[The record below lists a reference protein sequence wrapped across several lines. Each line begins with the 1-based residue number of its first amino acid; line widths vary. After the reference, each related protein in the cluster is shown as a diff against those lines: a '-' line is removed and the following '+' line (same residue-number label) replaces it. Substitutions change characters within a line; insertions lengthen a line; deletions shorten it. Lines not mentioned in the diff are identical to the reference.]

1 MRSML
6 ASMLFVSALPLGVL
20 HAADFEIG
28 DRDVAALVQALQES
42 AQTPEADRIRLAW
55 GGIYTLAEADS
66 AGLGLPTLQGEIHIE
81 GNGAEIRRY
90 ADAPM
95 ALLEVAEGARVFIDK
110 LTLAEGNLGAL
121 RNRGELTLQ
130 RVAIIDSS
138 HRDTGAIVFNTG
150 HLILRDSLIG
160 WNQLS
165 AREGDSG
172 LIENR
177 GRLEMSG
184 ARIVGNSVS
193 RASERMSGAAAVLNS
208 GELSADATDF
218 QANDLIDPYGGLSFH
233 AVLNAGGGTAQGLLP
248 TTLIAEVLD
257 PR

>member
-6 ASMLFVSALPLGVL
+6 ALLLFVSALPFRAVC
-20 HAADFEIG
+20 AEEFEIG
-28 DRDVAALVQALQES
+28 DRDVAALLQALQKS
-42 AQTPEADRIRLAW
+42 AQTPEADHIRLAW
-55 GGIYTLAEADS
+55 GGIYTLAEAAS
-66 AGLGLPTLQGEIHIE
+66 PGLGLPPLQGQLHIE
-81 GNGAEIRRY
+81 GNGAEIRHY

-95 ALLEVAEGARVFIDK
+95 SLIEVAEGATVTIDR

-138 HRDTGAIVFNTG
+138 HREGGAIVFNAG
-150 HLILRDSLIG
+150 RLILRDSLIG

-208 GELSADATDF
+208 GQLSAHATDF
-218 QANDLIDPYGGLSFH
+218 QANGLIDPFGGLSFR
-233 AVLNAGGGTAQGLLP
+233 AVLNSGRGTAQGLLHS
-248 TTLIAEVLD
+248 TLIAEVLD